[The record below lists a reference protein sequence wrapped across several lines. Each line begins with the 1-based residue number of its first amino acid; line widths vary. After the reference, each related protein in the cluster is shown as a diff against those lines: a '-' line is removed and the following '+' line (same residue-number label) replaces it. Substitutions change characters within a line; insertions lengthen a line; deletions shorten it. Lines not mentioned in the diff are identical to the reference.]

1 MYPRIVINLNK
12 YRHNLNFLNEH
23 FARKNVS
30 MTAVTKV
37 FLADQRLVDVINQTD
52 VQMIGDSRFENF
64 KNMKT
69 SKPKCLLRIPPIS
82 RVDEVCMYTDISL
95 QSEIEVI
102 KALNQVAEQMNK
114 KHQIILMFDLGDL
127 REGIYYNSDYI
138 DIIAQI
144 LKLEYIE
151 LKGIGANLTCF
162 GGVVPTQDTLLKLI
176 QIKDKIESHFNFK
189 LDIISGGNSSS
200 IELLL
205 NGEQPSEINHLR
217 IGEALVLGRETA
229 YGHIINGMHDDV
241 FTLEAEVIELKT
253 KPSLPEGILG
263 MDAFGHQVNFVDLGL
278 MNRAILAVGRQDCDP
293 ADLIPPKGVE
303 VLGGSSDHLIVN
315 LKTDQYKIGD
325 VIQFKLTYGSL
336 LRLMTSPYVRRV
348 YVDL

>member
-12 YRHNLNFLNEH
+12 YRHNLNFLNDH
-23 FARKNVS
+23 FAKKNVS
-30 MTAVTKV
+30 MMAVTKV
-37 FLADQRLVDVINQTD
+37 FLADQHLVDVINQTD
-52 VQMIGDSRFENF
+52 VKMIGDSRFENF
-64 KNMKT
+64 KHMKT
-69 SKPKCLLRIPPIS
+69 TKPKCLLRIPPIS
-82 RVDEVCMYTDISL
+82 RVEEVCMYTDMSL

-102 KALNQVAEQMNK
+102 QALHKVAKKMNK

-127 REGIYYNSDYI
+127 REGIYYNSPYI
-138 DIIAQI
+138 NIVEQV
-144 LKLEYIE
+144 LRLEYIE
-151 LKGIGANLTCF
+151 LKGIGTNLTCF

-176 QIKDKIESHFNFK
+176 QIKNQIESHFNIE
-189 LDIISGGNSSS
+189 LDIVSGGNSSS

-205 NGEQPSEINHLR
+205 NDEQPHEINQLR

-229 YGHIINGMHDDV
+229 YGHLISGMHDDV
-241 FTLEAEVIELKT
+241 FVLEAEIIELKT

-263 MDAFGHQVNFVDLGL
+263 MDAFGQQVNFVDLGL

-293 ADLIPPKGVE
+293 ADLVPPKDVE
-303 VLGGSSDHLIVN
+303 VLGGSSDHLIVH
-315 LKTDQYKIGD
+315 LKSDLYKIGD

-348 YVDL
+348 YV